1 MIGFNRQGVITS
13 TITKRISSFSKNENS
28 VSEKIN
34 EAISKYKRSNIN
46 YPAIVYGRD
55 NEPLAVQDFFND
67 FKKKHHHARL
77 ENVGLKIDEKLKFF
91 GGSVDG
97 VLHCECQNCDNNFIL
112 EIKSPFRLK
121 DQSVKKEWHI
131 LEYLTKDGR
140 LKTNHTYYFQ
150 IQCYLGLFGFRQAY
164 FVVWRKVDFLTIT
177 IEFDK
182 QFYDNIYEC
191 VRNYYF
197 NYYVKSFL

>member
-121 DQSVKKEWHI
+121 DQSVKKMAYTRIFNKRRKTENQSHI
-131 LEYLTKDGR
+131 LFPNTMLSW
-140 LKTNHTYYFQ
+140 F
-150 IQCYLGLFGFRQAY
+150 IWF
-164 FVVWRKVDFLTIT
+164 
-177 IEFDK
+177 
-182 QFYDNIYEC
+182 
-191 VRNYYF
+191 
-197 NYYVKSFL
+197 